1 MVANNYEYIEDEQEL
16 YTLSEAKR
24 ELKRRIKEK
33 RNSKQYKKRLRKQKA
48 IALALIAI
56 ITTIGI
62 IYQAWAYMTLFLPFL
77 IYVLCEDK
85 IILNV

>member
-16 YTLSEAKR
+16 YTLSEARR
-24 ELKRRIKEK
+24 ELTRRTKAK

-48 IALALIAI
+48 IVLALIAVV
-56 ITTIGI
+56 TTIGI

-77 IYVLCEDK
+77 IYILCEDK

>member
-16 YTLSEAKR
+16 YTLSEARR
-24 ELKRRIKEK
+24 ELVRRTKER
-33 RNSKQYKKRLRKQKA
+33 RNSKQYKKRLREQKA

>member
-1 MVANNYEYIEDEQEL
+1 MVANNYNYIEDEQEL

-24 ELKRRIKEK
+24 ELIRRTKA
-33 RNSKQYKKRLRKQKA
+33 KKKKKKKKKGLWKQKA
-48 IALALIAI
+48 IALVLITVV
-56 ITTIGI
+56 TTIGI

-77 IYVLCEDK
+77 VYVLCEDR

>member
-16 YTLSEAKR
+16 YTLSEARR
-24 ELKRRIKEK
+24 ELVRRTKEK

-48 IALALIAI
+48 IALALIAVV
-56 ITTIGI
+56 TTIGI
-62 IYQAWAYMTLFLPFL
+62 IYQAWAYMTLFLPFF

>member
-24 ELKRRIKEK
+24 ELTRRTKVK
-33 RNSKQYKKRLRKQKA
+33 RNSKQYKKRLQKQKA
-48 IALALIAI
+48 IALTLIMVV
-56 ITTIGI
+56 TTIGI
-62 IYQAWAYMTLFLPFL
+62 IYQAWAYMTLFLPFF
-77 IYVLCEDK
+77 IYVLCENK

>member
-1 MVANNYEYIEDEQEL
+1 MVANNYNYIKDEQEL

-24 ELKRRIKEK
+24 ELIRRTKAK
-33 RNSKQYKKRLRKQKA
+33 KNSKQYKKRLWKQKA
-48 IALALIAI
+48 IALVLIAVV
-56 ITTIGI
+56 TTIGI

-77 IYVLCEDK
+77 VYVLCEDR

>member
-1 MVANNYEYIEDEQEL
+1 MVANNYNYIEDEQEL

-24 ELKRRIKEK
+24 ELIRRVKAK
-33 RNSKQYKKRLRKQKA
+33 KNSKQYKKRLWKQKA
-48 IALALIAI
+48 ITLALIAVV
-56 ITTIGI
+56 TTIGI

-77 IYVLCEDK
+77 VYVLCEDK

>member
-24 ELKRRIKEK
+24 ELARRTKAK
-33 RNSKQYKKRLRKQKA
+33 RNGKMYKKRLRKQKA
-48 IALALIAI
+48 IAFALIAVVA
-56 ITTIGI
+56 TIGI

>member
-1 MVANNYEYIEDEQEL
+1 MVANNYEYIEDEQKL
-16 YTLSEAKR
+16 YTLYEARR
-24 ELKRRIKEK
+24 ELVRRTNEK

-48 IALALIAI
+48 IALTLIMVVAV
-56 ITTIGI
+56 IGI
-62 IYQAWAYMTLFLPFL
+62 IYQAWAYMTLFLPFF

>member
-1 MVANNYEYIEDEQEL
+1 MVANNYNYIEDKQEL

-24 ELKRRIKEK
+24 ELIRRTKAK
-33 RNSKQYKKRLRKQKA
+33 KNSKQYKKRLWKQKA
-48 IALALIAI
+48 IALVLIAVV
-56 ITTIGI
+56 TTIGI

-77 IYVLCEDK
+77 VYVLCEDR